1 MQGRDLGRD
10 KAEEVSK
17 VVLLK
22 VLRAKLWSVD
32 FILKAIQTPKN
43 QTVLINKGLIFIMYQ
58 EHIQVEKDAQ
68 FIKWKY
74 RTVAE

>member
-1 MQGRDLGRD
+1 MGRD
-10 KAEEVSK
+10 KAEKVSK

-68 FIKWKY
+68 FIKWKD

>member
-1 MQGRDLGRD
+1 MGRD

-32 FILKAIQTPKN
+32 FILRAIQTPKN
-43 QTVLINKGLIFIMYQ
+43 QTVLMNKGLIFIMYQ
-58 EHIQVEKDAQ
+58 KH
-68 FIKWKY
+68 
-74 RTVAE
+74 T

>member
-17 VVLLK
+17 VILLK

-32 FILKAIQTPKN
+32 FILRATQTLKN

-58 EHIQVEKDAQ
+58 EHTQVEKDAQ

-74 RTVAE
+74 RTVVE

>member
-1 MQGRDLGRD
+1 MQKPRDPREHGRSARLSSVQDRDLGRD

-32 FILKAIQTPKN
+32 FILRAIQTPKN

-58 EHIQVEKDAQ
+58 KH
-68 FIKWKY
+68 
-74 RTVAE
+74 T